1 MRIKKEPR
9 TLGALEYL
17 TISQY
22 NKCFTE
28 LPTMCYLNIKG
39 RGKKELKCKFHEGR
53 VSVLFTSVTSDL
65 DSAWHMAG
73 AL

>member
-1 MRIKKEPR
+1 MFYLVADYVLFKHQRSGKK
-9 TLGALEYL
+9 
-17 TISQY
+17 
-22 NKCFTE
+22 
-28 LPTMCYLNIKG
+28 
-39 RGKKELKCKFHEGR
+39 KKELKCKFHESR